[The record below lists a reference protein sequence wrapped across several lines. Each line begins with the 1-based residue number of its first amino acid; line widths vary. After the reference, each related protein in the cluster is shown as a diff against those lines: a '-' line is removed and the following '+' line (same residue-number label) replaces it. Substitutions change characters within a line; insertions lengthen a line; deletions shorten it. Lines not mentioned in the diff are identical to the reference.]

1 MDELDELESGPLFEV
16 DVLGSPDVPGSEL
29 VSVDGDGSSDAVAPP
44 SPMTCGTTTSDDD
57 PDPEESVSAPVGFDG
72 LTAVV
77 EDVVVLVRCKAA
89 RTEDGDSGAGR

>member
-29 VSVDGDGSSDAVAPP
+29 VSVDGEGSSDAVA
-44 SPMTCGTTTSDDD
+44 SPAPLTCGTTTSDDD
-57 PDPEESVSAPVGFDG
+57 PDPEASVLAPVGFDE
-72 LTAVV
+72 LTTGV
-77 EDVVVLVRCKAA
+77 EDVEVLVRCNAA